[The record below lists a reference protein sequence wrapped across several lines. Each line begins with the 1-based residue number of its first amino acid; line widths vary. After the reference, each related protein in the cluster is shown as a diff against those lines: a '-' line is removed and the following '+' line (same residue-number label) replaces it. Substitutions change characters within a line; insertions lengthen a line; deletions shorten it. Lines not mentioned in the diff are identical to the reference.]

1 LISFVPEK
9 LELAFRYAFVDK
21 PDSSSIR
28 ETSNRE
34 EFTVA
39 ANYFIARHNKVTGD
53 YSYLILDDASDKCSN
68 NDNRVRLQWGYF
80 FVILRG
86 NFRR

>member
-1 LISFVPEK
+1 MISFVPEK
-9 LELAFRYAFVDK
+9 LELAFRYVFVDK
-21 PDSSSIR
+21 PDSNSIR
-28 ETSNRE
+28 EARNKE

-39 ANYFIARHNKVTGD
+39 TNYFIARYNKVTGD
-53 YSYLILDDASDKCSN
+53 YFYLTLDGALDKCSN